1 MGTAG
6 SVLEVRGVTKRF
18 RNHKALDS
26 ASMSVPEGSI
36 TGLLGP
42 NGAGKTTLI
51 RVALGILR
59 RDSGEVELFGR
70 DPLTDPEARRSVGV
84 VFERP
89 VLPDA
94 IPVKTLLEH
103 AARIYGRDEARD
115 VEWAVKASG
124 LSGYEHKRF
133 SELSAGYKQRAAI
146 AHALVARP
154 WFLVADEP
162 TSNLDPVER
171 VKILNL
177 LVELNESEGMTVMV
191 SSHILA
197 ELLRIAKNIVVMSRG
212 RVVSQ
217 GPPEDVIGGFRAAR
231 VRSGEPDALKA
242 FLESRGIQCRISG
255 LSVIA
260 RLGGEADAARLLRA
274 LSEAVGE
281 GLRVYSIDLVE
292 PGLEEVLGDGS

>member
-1 MGTAG
+1 MPGQ
-6 SVLEVRGVTKRF
+6 VLRVRGVSKRF
-18 RNHKALDS
+18 GRHKALDS
-26 ASMSVPEGSI
+26 ATMHVPEGSI

-42 NGAGKTTLI
+42 NSAGKTTLI
-51 RVALGILR
+51 RVSLGLLR

-70 DPLTDPEARRSVGV
+70 DPLRDPRARERVGV

-94 IPVKTLLEH
+94 LPVKVLLEH

-115 VEWAVKASG
+115 VEWAVKVSG
-124 LSGYEHKRF
+124 LAGYEHKRF

-146 AHALVARP
+146 AHALIARP
-154 WFLVADEP
+154 HFLVADEP

-177 LVELNESEGMTVMV
+177 LVELNESEGMTIMV

-197 ELLRIAKNIVVMSRG
+197 ELLRVAKSVVIMSRG

-217 GPPEDVIGGFRAAR
+217 GSPEEVIGGLRSVRIRAK
-231 VRSGEPDALKA
+231 EPEALRA
-242 FLESRGIQCRISG
+242 FLESRGVECRVSG
-255 LSVIA
+255 LNVVA
-260 RLGGEADAARLLRA
+260 RLDTGGASKLLRVLADAV
-274 LSEAVGE
+274 SEGY
-281 GLRVYSIDLVE
+281 RIYSVDMIE
-292 PGLEEVLGDGS
+292 PGLEEVLGNGS

>member
-1 MGTAG
+1 MKPPGV
-6 SVLEVRGVTKRF
+6 VLSVRGVTKRF
-18 RNHKALDS
+18 RGHKALDS
-26 ASMSVPEGSI
+26 ATMSVPEGSI

-51 RVALGILR
+51 RVALGLLR
-59 RDSGEVELFGR
+59 RDSGSVELYGR
-70 DPLTDPEARRSVGV
+70 DPLRDPEARRHVGV

-94 IPVKTLLEH
+94 VPVKTLLEH

-115 VEWAVKASG
+115 VAWAIKASG

-154 WFLVADEP
+154 GLLIADEP

-197 ELLRIAKNIVVMSRG
+197 ELLRVARNVVVMSRG
-212 RVVSQ
+212 RVVAQ
-217 GPPEDVIGGFRAAR
+217 GPPEDVMGGFKAAR
-231 VRSGEPDALKA
+231 IRAREPEALKA
-242 FLESRGIQCRISG
+242 FLESRGFKCSVSG

-260 RLGGEADAARLLRA
+260 RIDGGAGASSLLRV

-281 GLRVYSIDLVE
+281 GFRVYSVDLVE
-292 PGLEEVLGDGS
+292 PGLEEVLVDES